1 MNSQSENGIIINK
14 AELRTERAV
23 LEECIRSYD
32 RLIGLMGENPEQ
44 PIVLHGDSDRSAAI
58 AQIESLTASLREVV
72 SEDAAKPTIRASAS
86 SFGRLR
92 RLILVCAI
100 GITVSVVVGW
110 WWMYYRPV
118 QLACDQLQGSWQ
130 QFDLND
136 AGETGRQ
143 YYRTFEGDRLTTSD
157 YIQYDDTWR
166 EYGRMVEL
174 RPAIGFFELK
184 MTGTSED
191 RPVAGAEFYIQIEG
205 DKINEIRGIH
215 RLDPMHKTVINLWRR
230 VDFVPKGTLSFERD
244 K

>member
-1 MNSQSENGIIINK
+1 MNSQPEDGIIINM

-44 PIVLHGDSDRSAAI
+44 PIVLPGDSDRSAAI
-58 AQIESLTASLREVV
+58 AQIESLTALLREVAAS
-72 SEDAAKPTIRASAS
+72 SEDLAKPTIRASAS

-92 RLILVCAI
+92 RLIQYCAI
-100 GITVSVVVGW
+100 VITVSVVVGW
-110 WWMYYRPV
+110 WWIYHRPV

-143 YYRTFEGDRLTTSD
+143 YYRTFEGDRLTTS
-157 YIQYDDTWR
+157 YFVPYDDTWR
-166 EYGRMVEL
+166 EYGRTVEL

-184 MTGTSED
+184 MTGTPED

-215 RLDPMHKTVINLWRR
+215 RLDPMHKTAINLWRR
-230 VDFVPKGTLSFERD
+230 VDSVPK
-244 K
+244 